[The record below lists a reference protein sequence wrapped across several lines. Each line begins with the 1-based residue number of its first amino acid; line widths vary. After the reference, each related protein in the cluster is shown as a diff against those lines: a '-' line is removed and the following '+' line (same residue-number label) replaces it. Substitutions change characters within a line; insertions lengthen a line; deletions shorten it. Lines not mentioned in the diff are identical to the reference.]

1 MNFSY
6 YIAKRYLFS
15 KTGTNAI
22 NVITFI
28 AVFGV
33 LIGALALFIILSGY
47 SGLKVFND
55 SLLGNSDPD
64 IKISV
69 VKGKSFQYTDT
80 IHQKLI
86 NSNAIST
93 ISKVVEERVFLSYK
107 NKQHIA
113 YIKGVDQ
120 NYSKIIPADSILTV
134 GTWLDP
140 EFKNTAVIG
149 YGVSYKLSL
158 GVMNF
163 GEPLQIMVPKP
174 GKGFVNPNNAFR
186 SIAVQIIGVYTG
198 AEDFQN
204 KYVFT
209 DLYLAQDL
217 LKYKENQIS
226 GIEIK
231 LKEGIDSDNFQ
242 NILQEKLGSKYRV
255 QTRGQLNSLYYKVLK
270 TEGFIT
276 YLIFT
281 LIVAIALFNVIGSI
295 IMMIIDKRNNLK
307 TLFNLGTSV
316 SDIKKIF
323 VLQGFLLTL
332 VGMSVGLLI
341 GIILVLVQQRFGLF
355 MITQN
360 LPYPVEFRW
369 SNLLIVTLTIS
380 VLGYI
385 AAKIASSRISKDF
398 IEK

>member
-1 MNFSY
+1 M
-6 YIAKRYLFS
+6 FS
-15 KTGTNAI
+15 KTSTNAI
-22 NVITFI
+22 NIITFI

-33 LIGALALFIILSGY
+33 LIGALALFVILSGF
-47 SGLKVFND
+47 SGLRTFSD

-64 IKISV
+64 IKISI
-69 VKGKSFQYTDT
+69 VKGKSFEYSDEV
-80 IHQKLI
+80 HQRLI
-86 NSNAIST
+86 ENQEIAT

-107 NKQHIA
+107 DKNHIA
-113 YIKGVDQ
+113 YIKGVDE
-120 NYSKIIPADSILTV
+120 NYNKIIPADSILTV

-149 YGVSYKLSL
+149 YGISYKLSL
-158 GVMNF
+158 GIMNF

-226 GIEIK
+226 AVEIK
-231 LKEGIDSDNFQ
+231 LNNGVDLDDFQ
-242 NILQEKLGSKYRV
+242 SNLQNTLGDVYKV
-255 QTRGQLNSLYYKVLK
+255 QTRAQLNSLYYKVIN
-270 TEGFIT
+270 TENFIS

-307 TLFNLGTSV
+307 TLFNLGTSIA
-316 SDIKKIF
+316 DIKRIF

-341 GIILVLVQQRFGLF
+341 GIILVLIQQRFGLF

-360 LPYPVEFRW
+360 LPYPVEFKW
-369 SNLLIVTLTIS
+369 INLLIVTLTIS